1 MSTISAKKNEVERKW
16 ILVDAQGVVLGRL
29 AAKVASIL
37 KGKHKPIYTP
47 HVDTGDFVV
56 IINADKIHF
65 TGKKLDDKI
74 YYRHTNYPGGL
85 KAITAG
91 KLLKEKPEEVI
102 LTAVRGMLPKNPLGR
117 DMIHKLK
124 VYAGTE
130 HPHAAQ
136 NPEAFNIR
144 EAL

>member
-1 MSTISAKKNEVERKW
+1 MSTVSAKKNEVERKW
-16 ILVDAQGVVLGRL
+16 LLVDAQGVVLGRL

-37 KGKHKPIYTP
+37 KGKHKAIYTP

-56 IINADKIHF
+56 VINADKVHM
-65 TGKKLDDKI
+65 TGKKLEDKI

-85 KAITAG
+85 KAIAAG
-91 KLLKEKPEEVI
+91 KLLQEKPEEVI
-102 LTAVRGMLPKNPLGR
+102 KTAVRGMLPKNPLGR
-117 DMIHKLK
+117 DMILKMK
-124 VYAGTE
+124 VYAGAE

-136 NPEAFNIR
+136 NPEAFNIK